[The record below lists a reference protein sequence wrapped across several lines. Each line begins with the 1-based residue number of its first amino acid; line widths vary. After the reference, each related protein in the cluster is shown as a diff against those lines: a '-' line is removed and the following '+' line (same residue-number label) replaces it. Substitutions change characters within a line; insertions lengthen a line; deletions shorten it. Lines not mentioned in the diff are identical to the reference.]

1 MSVRTECLDWN
12 ENAILFLSF
21 CIFWPFPRQRYNLL
35 LSPFLPP
42 PTKWLGHAEITLNDE
57 SAQINYDLNNGQ
69 FSGLNKKK
77 ANGIRYWHVTIYKH
91 EYHFILEKITHLSPC
106 KSLYTNQMNVK
117 LIYKI
122 YMCKIFV
129 MKVWNLIKWKQI
141 LFGCLKLI
149 LIFSKMLL
157 NTNIQFSFL
166 DVSHL

>member
-1 MSVRTECLDWN
+1 MSVWTNCHGRN

-21 CIFWPFPRQRYNLL
+21 CIFWPFPRQRYNLS

-57 SAQINYDLNNGQ
+57 SPQVNHDLNNGQ

-91 EYHFILEKITHLSPC
+91 EYHFSSEKITHLSLC
-106 KSLYTNQMNVK
+106 KSLYTSQMNLK
-117 LIYKI
+117 FIYRI
-122 YMCKIFV
+122 YMWIYEGLKFDQMKINIIWVFEI
-129 MKVWNLIKWKQI
+129 N
-141 LFGCLKLI
+141 FD
-149 LIFSKMLL
+149 IFKHVIEYKY
-157 NTNIQFSFL
+157 IQFSFL